1 MTDEREPVRP
11 SSWRLR
17 IAVLAGAI
25 FLAVLAALFATNRWT
40 APVPAAG
47 SSGKALV
54 GGPFVLVD
62 HHGMEVTD
70 EDFRG
75 RLLLVYFGYTFCPDV
90 CPLELQTMS
99 RVLELL
105 GRDAGQIQP
114 LFITIDP
121 ERDTPQVMADYVAHF
136 HPGLVGLSGSAEQ
149 IRDVAGAYRVFYDKA
164 EDGSDRR
171 DYFMDHSSYVFVMD
185 REGQYLRH
193 FSANTSAEEMAR
205 GITPDL
211 R

>member
-1 MTDEREPVRP
+1 MTDEREQARP
-11 SSWRLR
+11 SWWPFR
-17 IAVLAGAI
+17 IAVLAGAV
-25 FLAVLAALFATNRWT
+25 FLAALAAWFTTNRWT
-40 APVPAAG
+40 APVPIAE
-47 SSGKALV
+47 SSGKALI
-54 GGPFVLVD
+54 GGPFALVD

-70 EDFRG
+70 GDFRG

-90 CPLELQTMS
+90 CPLELETVS
-99 RVLELL
+99 RALELL
-105 GRDAGQIQP
+105 GPDAGQVQP

-136 HPGLVGLSGSAEQ
+136 HPGLVGLSGSVAR
-149 IRDVAGAYRVFYDKA
+149 IRDVAGAYRVFYQKA

-185 REGQYLRH
+185 REGRYLRH
-193 FSANTSAEEMAR
+193 FSARTSPEEMAR
-205 GITPDL
+205 GIRPHL

>member
-1 MTDEREPVRP
+1 MTDEREQARP
-11 SSWRLR
+11 SSRPFR
-17 IAVLAGAI
+17 IALLTGAI
-25 FLAVLAALFATNRWT
+25 LLAALATWFAASRWT
-40 APVPAAG
+40 APVPIAK
-47 SSGKALV
+47 SSGKALI

-70 EDFRG
+70 GDFRG

-90 CPLELQTMS
+90 CPLELQTVS
-99 RVLELL
+99 RALELL
-105 GRDAGQIQP
+105 GHDAGQVQP

-121 ERDTPQVMADYVAHF
+121 ERDTPQIMADYVAHF
-136 HPGLVGLSGSAEQ
+136 HPDLVGLSGSAAQ
-149 IRDVAGAYRVFYDKA
+149 IRDVAGAYRVFYQKA

-171 DYFMDHSSYVFVMD
+171 DYLMDHSSYVFVMD

-205 GITPDL
+205 GITPHL